1 MLVSAVDSIP
11 SRILFPHIWSQSWL
25 LKLNLTHTVDWGRK
39 WLTDFNLRKAA
50 LVSLIVR
57 ITLVMGLCLMKNCFL
72 RCQSCCSSKVNWSW
86 YIVGNKAK
94 RRISKQVLQENE
106 ARQIFR
112 KTNISYP
119 LLRQR
124 WRALFSCNT
133 RFEIRPFASY
143 GIDSIAKITSK
154 KIGALKKKIVK
165 KNKTTTCVQE
175 CSGPLWFTKNYWQYF
190 NT

>member
-11 SRILFPHIWSQSWL
+11 SRILFPPIWSQSWL
-25 LKLNLTHTVDWGRK
+25 LKLNLTYTVDWGRK
-39 WLTDFNLRKAA
+39 WLIDFNLGKAA

-57 ITLVMGLCLMKNCFL
+57 ITLVMGLCLMKNRFL
-72 RCQSCCSSKVNWSW
+72 RCQSCSSSKVNWGW

-94 RRISKQVLQENE
+94 RRISS
-106 ARQIFR
+106 QIFR

-133 RFEIRPFASY
+133 RFEIWPFASY

-154 KIGALKKKIVK
+154 KIGALKKK
-165 KNKTTTCVQE
+165 
-175 CSGPLWFTKNYWQYF
+175 
-190 NT
+190 